1 MIDIKCEAQGNKKLY
16 LQYLFMMPMIIVT
29 LFCPINYMECQ
40 YAVFKKS
47 YCIIEI
53 LMPLPLALRVLKP
66 PQNLPRC
73 NYTRSR
79 GLDKPPANSRAVSN
93 REQVFD
99 LGLKIAVQ
107 SDLP

>member
-1 MIDIKCEAQGNKKLY
+1 MIGIKCEAH
-16 LQYLFMMPMIIVT
+16 LQYLFMMPTIIVT

-53 LMPLPLALRVLKP
+53 LMPLRLALRMLKP
-66 PQNLPRC
+66 PQDLPRR
-73 NYTRSR
+73 NYTGGRS
-79 GLDKPPANSRAVSN
+79 LDETPAHPRTVSN
-93 REQVFD
+93 REQVPD